1 MYGNWNGSNGREKK
15 YVSLTRRHRKI
26 TQLEI
31 NKVIEL
37 DVMPSVETV
46 VSARCIYSV
55 AFCNTVKRRQQQQQ
69 QSTNKQTAE
78 NTKLKRPQSLLE
90 STGYGFN

>member
-1 MYGNWNGSNGREKK
+1 MAPMDEKK
-15 YVSLTRRHRKI
+15 NTYHSLTRRHRKI

-69 QSTNKQTAE
+69 QQSTNKQTAE